1 MSEYVVNDKTHH
13 LFYNARAW
21 NRAEDEEVRAVLRF
35 IHDGKAESVFSQE
48 LEERVEDAKVTPT
61 GEEDYMFF
69 MDIVEEAKEEAR
81 AEAMQKGLEQGRT
94 QAVRELALN
103 MLRMNICSAEK
114 IAQTT
119 GLSLQDIETLAKGL

>member
-48 LEERVEDAKVTPT
+48 LEERVEDAKVTPI